1 MLRPYI
7 SGPLGL
13 GSYAAQPVAQ
23 PRFQLLR
30 FVAELQSLADR
41 ADVLKHLVERVRVQ
55 RDDPRGGHECRDD
68 TCQLAFAH
76 GADVNLVAP
85 LRPDVLIGQAVC
97 DVCAVGEGG
106 LARVVATLMPTP
118 WVVTLHAHT
127 LDEMF
132 QDIRTVGE
140 ALELRDEAEELE
152 AGLRYRLRR
161 VAAQAQGPG
170 NVGAQHAAPLRKPG
184 VLVLEW
190 LDPPYVAGHWVPELV
205 ALAGGQDVG
214 SAPGERARAPPLEG
228 LAAPAPH
235 VVVVAVCGV
244 DIPPAPAGVGAVTDG
259 AARTLLGRRV
269 EFLDGNA
276 YTSRP
281 GPRLVDAA

>member
-30 FVAELQSLADR
+30 FVAELQGLADR

-55 RDDPRGGHECRDD
+55 RDDPRGGHESRDD
-68 TCQLAFAH
+68 PCQPAFAP
-76 GADVNLVAP
+76 GADGAHRL
-85 LRPDVLIGQAVC
+85 PDQRVGRQGRHQV
-97 DVCAVGEGG
+97 DVGAVGEGE

-161 VAAQAQGPG
+161 VAAHAQGPG

-190 LDPPYVAGHWVPELV
+190 LDPPYVAGHWGPQLG
-205 ALAGGQDVG
+205 ALAGG
-214 SAPGERARAPPLEG
+214 P
-228 LAAPAPH
+228 
-235 VVVVAVCGV
+235 
-244 DIPPAPAGVGAVTDG
+244 
-259 AARTLLGRRV
+259 
-269 EFLDGNA
+269 
-276 YTSRP
+276 
-281 GPRLVDAA
+281 